1 MRIINAIG
9 SFSLLILYFQLT
21 LFINFFFWFNKIF
34 SSFFVADVK
43 DSPLLED
50 PLHPPTIATGDGDLS
65 QHSVPLPVFLEEPT
79 NSYVVKNKAAEL
91 KCRALHALQVRLLKI
106 FGL

>member
-1 MRIINAIG
+1 MNAIG
-9 SFSLLILYFQLT
+9 SVFL
-21 LFINFFFWFNKIF
+21 INFIFLRNLIYFWFF
-34 SSFFVADVK
+34 FFVVSDAK

-79 NSYVVKNKAAEL
+79 NAYVVKNKAATL
-91 KCRALHALQVRLLKI
+91 KCRALHALQVSRVEA
-106 FGL
+106 G